1 MNPTIAVTVRELVAR
16 REVVLVAVAAA
27 VIATAMPLMP
37 GLENYQSDDVRTV
50 SSNTL
55 ALALGWGLALLFGAT
70 MIGGDL
76 SEGRLGFYFAR
87 PVSGFTVWWGR
98 VLAALFLILVCEVV
112 VLLPSFF
119 SGISALASS
128 EDWVWPA
135 VIGYLVMPFLL
146 LLLVHAVSIMV
157 RARTAWLFL
166 DLAGFVV
173 FAIVAWVSL
182 RPLLSMVAELAVW
195 VIAGALIVALLVA
208 LSVAGWIGV
217 AVGRI
222 DLGRTHGALSLA
234 LWGTLAVCIS
244 GIAVYSSWLRNFG
257 PPDFDRVEVLT
268 VAPDGRWIEAFG
280 QSRHRLDVRR
290 RCLVS
295 TTDNLWIP
303 LPGQWGGY
311 PMDVVY
317 SVDGSP
323 ALWRGA
329 GAGDEPRSLWWA
341 DLGRRDPSARQTNL
355 VVAMDAP
362 LALSAAGDRLA
373 ILEDETVS
381 FYELE
386 GEHLLKAIRLPDGF
400 ERVTALFSSQEALRL
415 LVRVGQG
422 DEQSLLVVNV
432 VVSTGEIVP
441 TGKIKGLG
449 DKPVLMVDGEL
460 EHMIVWTRSEEG
472 LVSERNIYDANTG
485 TFIRKLTTSGFPRF
499 LQDGR
504 LVIMSVDDD
513 GGTSL
518 VVESIEGGDRVVHS
532 ISAAG
537 EPRLSG
543 EAVPNGVV
551 VSRLEDPSDRTQGM
565 RIDLFDVDSGEVR
578 SIGRHLRRGFSWLP
592 WQYGSAG
599 AVFWFRDQP
608 AASWLFLDQTGALM
622 RWNPETGGLAHIVG
636 GGG

>member
-268 VAPDGRWIEAFG
+268 VAPDGRWI
-280 QSRHRLDVRR
+280 D
-290 RCLVS
+290 C
-295 TTDNLWIP
+295 
-303 LPGQWGGY
+303 
-311 PMDVVY
+311 
-317 SVDGSP
+317 
-323 ALWRGA
+323 
-329 GAGDEPRSLWWA
+329 
-341 DLGRRDPSARQTNL
+341 
-355 VVAMDAP
+355 
-362 LALSAAGDRLA
+362 
-373 ILEDETVS
+373 
-381 FYELE
+381 
-386 GEHLLKAIRLPDGF
+386 
-400 ERVTALFSSQEALRL
+400 
-415 LVRVGQG
+415 
-422 DEQSLLVVNV
+422 
-432 VVSTGEIVP
+432 
-441 TGKIKGLG
+441 
-449 DKPVLMVDGEL
+449 
-460 EHMIVWTRSEEG
+460 
-472 LVSERNIYDANTG
+472 
-485 TFIRKLTTSGFPRF
+485 
-499 LQDGR
+499 
-504 LVIMSVDDD
+504 
-513 GGTSL
+513 
-518 VVESIEGGDRVVHS
+518 
-532 ISAAG
+532 
-537 EPRLSG
+537 
-543 EAVPNGVV
+543 
-551 VSRLEDPSDRTQGM
+551 
-565 RIDLFDVDSGEVR
+565 GEVR
-578 SIGRHLRRGFSWLP
+578 GQATNRALCGGPISDDGILRRGRPTSWLP
-592 WQYGSAG
+592 WMRRSLSL
-599 AVFWFRDQP
+599 RP
-608 AASWLFLDQTGALM
+608 ATASRFSRTKPCRFTSSRA
-622 RWNPETGGLAHIVG
+622 NTC
-636 GGG
+636 